1 MYQDILTIA
10 VVIRILL
17 FADLLV
23 WFQGEVDGSRLIA
36 KNSMKQQKFNIIL
49 VLVAAFIVKAIHCG
63 KERRIQCGYYLF
75 PLLVGDG
82 IYRRTLPFLRG

>member
-10 VVIRILL
+10 VVTV
-17 FADLLV
+17 FAFFAIYWM

-49 VLVAAFIVKAIHCG
+49 VLVAAFIVKSDPCH

-82 IYRRTLPFLRG
+82 IYRRALPFLRG

>member
-10 VVIRILL
+10 VVTV
-17 FADLLV
+17 FAFFAIYWM

-49 VLVAAFIVKAIHCG
+49 VLVYRKSDPCR

-82 IYRRTLPFLRG
+82 IYRRTFPFLRG